1 MIRLPMIMYLAHHY
15 LHNLLS
21 QRVGAR
27 GDRHRRREVTNL
39 ALSQIRCRR
48 TQPRPFWSILDMPRG
63 WDMDG
68 AMFGVPLP
76 MLKPWGLHAQL
87 GGARPKVEELKRHK
101 DYEINIKA
109 QWRTPS
115 ARAQEMVRRAAQR
128 AGVQAAAV
136 DN

>member
-1 MIRLPMIMYLAHHY
+1 
-15 LHNLLS
+15 
-21 QRVGAR
+21 
-27 GDRHRRREVTNL
+27 
-39 ALSQIRCRR
+39 
-48 TQPRPFWSILDMPRG
+48 MP
-63 WDMDG
+63 
-68 AMFGVPLP
+68 
-76 MLKPWGLHAQL
+76 KPWGLHAQL

-115 ARAQEMVRRAAQR
+115 ARAKLMVRRAAQR